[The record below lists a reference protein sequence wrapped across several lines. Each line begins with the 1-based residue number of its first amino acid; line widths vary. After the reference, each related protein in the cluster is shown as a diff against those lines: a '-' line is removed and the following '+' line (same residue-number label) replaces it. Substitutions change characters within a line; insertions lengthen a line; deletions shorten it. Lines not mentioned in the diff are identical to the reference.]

1 MNQKSRDTEV
11 TIEDL
16 LALVEKAVGA
26 IERLQTANAALT
38 AQLRVQKDLASV
50 AATEL
55 ERTAMQIG
63 ELEHAAATLRKD
75 AHWCRW
81 FRSRYGGADFSSF
94 YGHIEN
100 EYRREHPELPVSPG
114 GEKNSEIASPP
125 DGNGGRVH

>member
-1 MNQKSRDTEV
+1 MNQLSRDAEV

-38 AQLRVQKDLASV
+38 AQLRVQKDLAST
-50 AATEL
+50 AAAEL

-63 ELEHAAATLRKD
+63 KLEHAAATLRKD

-81 FRSRYGGADFSSF
+81 FRNRYGGADFASF
-94 YGHIEN
+94 YGHIES
-100 EYRREHPELPVSPG
+100 EYRREHPEAMESPG
-114 GEKNSEIASPP
+114 GEENNENGPSQES
-125 DGNGGRVH
+125 NGGHVH